1 MWDEF
6 RRKRGSLF
14 TGRRIEQGIGYALYR
29 YFLSHAEHP
38 EKVKHHAFTPHEDQ
52 PREMSL
58 EEYLE
63 AHYGE

>member
-6 RRKRGSLF
+6 RKKRGSLF

-29 YFLSHAEHP
+29 YFCSQAKDPSKLKIHDFMP
-38 EKVKHHAFTPHEDQ
+38 REDQ
-52 PREMSL
+52 PKEMSL

-63 AHYGE
+63 AQFGE